1 MAIKQIAP
9 TLADIEEARQRLQGI
24 AEKTPIY
31 LSETF
36 SRRSGRSVTPTD
48 RLAIHNLLQRALRL
62 PGR

>member
-1 MAIKQIAP
+1 LAIKQIAP

-36 SRRSGRSVTPTD
+36 SRRSR
-48 RLAIHNLLQRALRL
+48 R
-62 PGR
+62 